1 MLDRREFLIGAG
13 CAAFGCYEQASAA
26 DMLIEAPNGP
36 VVLGPDYR
44 GPLPADRFSKR
55 DLPPSNDE
63 ERIARQILQGAP
75 RSSPLAIMRYFAGI
89 TRRNSDGE
97 AYNAGWHTRWNPVI
111 VEFYSATLDT
121 HSGDDT
127 PWCAAFLNWCLDRA
141 NYKGSTK
148 TTSSGS
154 FRKAPGLVSAAN
166 ARQGDIIVFKGGTCT
181 GHVGLLEAKSGSQ
194 FMVIGGNQTNVKGHS
209 SINVKK
215 LPVPGAG
222 LTVHSFH
229 SISEFK
235 RAVSPRPSCP

>member
-13 CAAFGCYEQASAA
+13 CAAFGFYEQARAA
-26 DMLIEAPNGP
+26 DMLEEAPTGP
-36 VVLGPDYR
+36 VVLGPDYS
-44 GPLPADRFSKR
+44 GPLPSDRFIR
-55 DLPPSNDE
+55 GNLPPSNE
-63 ERIARQILQGAP
+63 EEAIARQILQGAP

-89 TRRNSDGE
+89 TRVNKDGE
-97 AYNAGWHTRWNPVI
+97 AYNAGWANRWNPVI

-121 HSGDDT
+121 HSGDT
-127 PWCAAFLNWCLDRA
+127 TAWCAAFLNWCLDRA
-141 NYKGSTK
+141 GYKGSTK
-148 TTSSGS
+148 TTVSGS
-154 FRKAPGLVSAAN
+154 FRNAPGLTTSPQ
-166 ARQGDIIVFKGGTCT
+166 QGDIIVFKRTGCT
-181 GHVGLLEAKSGSQ
+181 GHVGLVERRSGTQ

-229 SISEFK
+229 RIAEFR